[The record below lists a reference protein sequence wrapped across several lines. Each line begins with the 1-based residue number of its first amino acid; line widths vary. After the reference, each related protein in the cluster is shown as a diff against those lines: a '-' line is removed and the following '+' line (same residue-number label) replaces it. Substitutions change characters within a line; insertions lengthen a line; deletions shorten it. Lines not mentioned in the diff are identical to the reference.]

1 MESLQLTGPAGKL
14 AAELLL
20 PASFDRQTQRCDL
33 VILMHGF
40 LGGRAKQ
47 PMTYHSRILTEA
59 GHAVLRFD
67 FDGYGDSDGPSTANT
82 VPKMIDDAQA
92 VWRYARTLPFVR
104 RIILL
109 GHSQGGVVAG
119 MLAGRLAAAGT
130 PPAGLILLAPASI
143 LREFAQ
149 RGRFFTVRCNP
160 ADPPATINIYG
171 FKMGRDYITS
181 AQTLPIEQESA
192 RYSGPVCLLHG
203 TWDGIIPIACSEWY
217 HQLYPRSEFHRIR
230 CTGHVFLLRRKLLR
244 SHVLDF
250 LRNLPAPRATDND
263 AS

>member
-14 AAELLL
+14 AVELLL
-20 PASFDRQTQRCDL
+20 PASFDRQTQQCDL

-47 PMTYHSRILTEA
+47 PMAYLSRILTEA

-82 VPKMIDDAQA
+82 VPKMIDDAQ
-92 VWRYARTLPFVR
+92 T
-104 RIILL
+104 
-109 GHSQGGVVAG
+109 
-119 MLAGRLAAAGT
+119 
-130 PPAGLILLAPASI
+130 SI

-149 RGRFFTVRCNP
+149 RGRFFTVRCDP
-160 ADPPATINIYG
+160 AYPPATINIYG

-192 RYSGPVCLLHG
+192 RYTDPVCLLHG

-217 HQLYPRSEFHRIR
+217 HQLYPWSEFHRIR

-250 LRNLPAPRATDND
+250 LRNLPAPRKSDTD

>member
-1 MESLQLTGPAGKL
+1 
-14 AAELLL
+14 
-20 PASFDRQTQRCDL
+20 
-33 VILMHGF
+33 
-40 LGGRAKQ
+40 
-47 PMTYHSRILTEA
+47 
-59 GHAVLRFD
+59 
-67 FDGYGDSDGPSTANT
+67 
-82 VPKMIDDAQA
+82 
-92 VWRYARTLPFVR
+92 
-104 RIILL
+104 
-109 GHSQGGVVAG
+109 
-119 MLAGRLAAAGT
+119 
-130 PPAGLILLAPASI
+130 
-143 LREFAQ
+143 
-149 RGRFFTVRCNP
+149 RFFTVRCNP

-192 RYSGPVCLLHG
+192 CYTGPVCLLHG